1 MRLLILF
8 CFIFC
13 LNACSSTSKISNRE
27 KFKVVTIHAEYIKSY
42 DTYVFHYPQNGELLK
57 ISYKR
62 IYNLGYRLS
71 LFTIK
76 NTTDSIHLINKY
88 VLNQFPNNNKTQF
101 PNNHK
106 NYDFSTFHYRK
117 NNIEDNFEDI
127 LKSKF
132 GDTTSTQIVK
142 EEFLTYKQIKK
153 MFKAMRQINSTTH
166 LP

>member
-13 LNACSSTSKISNRE
+13 LNACSSTSEISNRE
-27 KFKVVTIHAEYIKSY
+27 KFKTVTIHTEYIKSY
-42 DTYVFHYPQNGELLK
+42 DIYVFHYPQNGELLK
-57 ISYKR
+57 ISYNR
-62 IYNLGYRLS
+62 NGNLGHRMS

-76 NTTDSIHLINKY
+76 NTVDSIHLINKY
-88 VLNQFPNNNKTQF
+88 VLNQFPNNNKT
-101 PNNHK
+101 
-106 NYDFSTFHYRK
+106 YDFSTFHYRK
-117 NNIEDNFEDI
+117 NNIEDNFEGI

-153 MFKAMRQINSTTH
+153 MFKAMRTK
-166 LP
+166 